1 MSQTLAHRMNGP
13 RCTLTLLCTL
23 FYFLFNQGSKK
34 PATQQT
40 LSRIYQLDAHLLIC
54 LSGPLQNQIGKQGTQ
69 ESSQGFNQSQA
80 ATTLHWTESGT
91 AGSNHKQVAQVTLNL
106 NPTDR
111 IQSLNLSPYS
121 KKSRPIFTGDVVA
134 CWLDAPA
141 SVPNPRL
148 VGPRTVNLIQFCVP
162 PGNQHKPFLR
172 RSVLKGKY
180 GGAEIKNL
188 LTKRRAEPSLKGL
201 GQLLY

>member
-1 MSQTLAHRMNGP
+1 MVPETDQNEV
-13 RCTLTLLCTL
+13 
-23 FYFLFNQGSKK
+23 
-34 PATQQT
+34 
-40 LSRIYQLDAHLLIC
+40 LDH
-54 LSGPLQNQIGKQGTQ
+54 
-69 ESSQGFNQSQA
+69 F
-80 ATTLHWTESGT
+80 
-91 AGSNHKQVAQVTLNL
+91 
-106 NPTDR
+106 
-111 IQSLNLSPYS
+111 SLNLSPYS

-188 LTKRRAEPSLKGL
+188 LTKRRAEPSLKGCCRRLKWSQDIVVIEAIGLNSKGLDGNLLAAQETLEDNHTWNQQYHSVIQERRATGVQTRESSEGKIWEGVAGGSNL
-201 GQLLY
+201 GPGSTAMGSGRGRSLNVTNGIQISAD